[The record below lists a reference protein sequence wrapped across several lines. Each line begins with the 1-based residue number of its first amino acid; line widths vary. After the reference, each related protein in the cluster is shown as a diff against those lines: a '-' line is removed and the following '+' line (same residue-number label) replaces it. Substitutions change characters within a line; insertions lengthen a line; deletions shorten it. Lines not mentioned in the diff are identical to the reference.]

1 MKIRHALTAI
11 TALACLSGAF
21 AQCLITD
28 FEGFAL
34 GANGSVL
41 FRQPSFSGSTSA
53 FLAFTTACDYAN
65 GVYNCAQISD
75 EQAFSGTQS
84 LRVAWQFRVNPN
96 TGEPYPNAW
105 LRLTTF
111 NATNLPN
118 PAINFDHT
126 VRVRLYVPSGTPDF
140 YLTLGIRETDT
151 NAACGQNGG
160 TTRPDGSG
168 AGIEWIGATSAQGIN
183 APIGKLVD
191 QKDQWVT
198 VEFNIRQEPVLPF
211 AGGTANGQ
219 IDGTTGTI
227 EHLAFTPTDPANLG
241 PYIVYIDD
249 IETVVEQSIPGD
261 VNGDGCVDDAD
272 LLAVLFAFGQ
282 TGSGLPEDVNED
294 GVVDD
299 ADLLTVL
306 FNFGQGC

>member
-11 TALACLSGAF
+11 TALACLSSAF

-28 FEGFAL
+28 FEGFTL

-41 FRQPSFSGSTSA
+41 FRQPSFSGSTST
-53 FLAFTTACDYAN
+53 FLVTSACDYAN
-65 GVYNCAQISD
+65 SVYNCAQISD
-75 EQAFSGTQS
+75 EQALSGTQS
-84 LRVAWQFRVNPN
+84 LRVAWQFILNPN
-96 TGEPYPNAW
+96 TGQPFPNAW

-111 NATNLPN
+111 NATNIPN
-118 PAINFDHT
+118 PAINFDHI
-126 VRVRLYVPSGTPDF
+126 VRVRLYVPANTPDF
-140 YLTLGIRETDT
+140 YLTLGIRETGT
-151 NAACGQNGG
+151 TAACAGNGG
-160 TTRPDGSG
+160 GSG
-168 AGIEWIGATSAQGIN
+168 AIEWIGATDSQANN
-183 APIGKLVD
+183 APVGKLID
-191 QKDQWVT
+191 QKNQWVT
-198 VEFNIRQEPVLPF
+198 VEFNIRQEPVRAF
-211 AGGTANGQ
+211 AAGGNGQ
-219 IDGTTGTI
+219 IDGNTGTL
-227 EHLAFTPTDPANLG
+227 EQLAFTPTDPANLG

-249 IETVVEQSIPGD
+249 VETVVEQSIPGD

-282 TGSGLPEDVNED
+282 TGSGLAEDVNDD